1 MFRKEPLAFVAL
13 PLRTT
18 NSPLAGVIQSTLE
31 EFGVK
36 VMSAQSLP
44 ASSASFG
51 IQQMLREAD
60 FVIADITGAN
70 ANIMV
75 EVGIALGMGKRLLLL
90 SQSRSSGLPSDLVA
104 MQVAVYQPE
113 DVDSVRKYLMLWLRD
128 VLADRESA
136 SS

>member
-13 PLRTT
+13 PSRTT
-18 NSPLAGVIQSTLE
+18 SSPLASVIQSTLE

-44 ASSASFG
+44 DSSASFG